1 MAALNYRHLHYFW
14 VVAKEGGVTRAARKL
29 GVAAQTISGQ
39 VALLEQELGVSLL
52 APAGRGL
59 MPTETG
65 RMVLSY
71 ADRIFSLGEQML
83 EAIESGIGENTVRLS
98 VGILDAL
105 PKLSAH
111 RLLQPVT
118 RLDRPVRLV
127 CYEGELDELMSDLAL
142 HRLDVVLSDRPVAS
156 SGSLRVFSH
165 ALGEYAV
172 SLYGVPALAE
182 RFAPGFP
189 ASLDGAPLMLP
200 MRTNALRGRLEQ
212 WFEAHEL
219 RPCIVGEFEDAAL
232 MDTFGRHGL
241 GLFPALTML
250 GPEIE
255 AQFGARPVGELDGVL
270 EQVFAISGERRI
282 RHPAV
287 EAMLQ
292 AAGAVAPTR
301 PAHTGAGDRQT

>member
-1 MAALNYRHLHYFW
+1 MNYKHLHYFW
-14 VVAKEGGVTRAARKL
+14 VVAKEGGVSRAADKL

-39 VALLEQELGVSLL
+39 LALLERALGVALL

-59 MPTETG
+59 TLTEAG
-65 RMVLSY
+65 RTALSY
-71 ADRIFSLGEQML
+71 ADRIFSLGEQMVVAL
-83 EAIESGIGENTVRLS
+83 ETNAGEGALRLT

-105 PKLSAH
+105 PKLTAH
-111 RLLQPVT
+111 RLLQPVMA
-118 RLDRPVRLV
+118 LGKPVRLV

-165 ALGEYAV
+165 ALGEYPV
-172 SLYGVPALAE
+172 SLYAAPALAAKY
-182 RFAPGFP
+182 APGFP
-189 ASLDGAPLMLP
+189 ASLAGAPLMLP
-200 MRTNALRGRLEQ
+200 TRTNALRGRLEH
-212 WFEAHEL
+212 WFEANEL
-219 RPCIVGEFEDAAL
+219 RPAVVGEFEDAAL
-232 MDTFGRHGL
+232 METFGRHGL

-255 AQFGARPVGELDGVL
+255 AQFGAKPVGELDGVR

-287 EAMLQ
+287 EAMLRGGE
-292 AAGAVAPTR
+292 AAT
-301 PAHTGAGDRQT
+301 PA